1 MQQAAARVSG
11 CLMKRD
17 TDDCSLFRSCH
28 LADAIT
34 SPVLKIHAMA
44 SSLQT
49 KKSNRNGKWESF
61 FDFKLNFHSRLTGGN
76 IGRPIFGHHPSG
88 GVR

>member
-1 MQQAAARVSG
+1 MQQAAAKVIG
-11 CLMKRD
+11 CLMKHD

-44 SSLQT
+44 CSLQT

-61 FDFKLNFHSRLTGGN
+61 FDFKLNSYSLPTGGM
-76 IGRPIFGHHPSG
+76 IGWRISGHHPWGS
-88 GVR
+88 VQ